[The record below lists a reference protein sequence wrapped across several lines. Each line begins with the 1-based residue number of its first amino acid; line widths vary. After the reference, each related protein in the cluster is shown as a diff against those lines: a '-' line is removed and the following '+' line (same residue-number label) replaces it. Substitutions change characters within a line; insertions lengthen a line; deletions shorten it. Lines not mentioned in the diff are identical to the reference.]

1 MSQIIAGIY
10 EIEEQIGAGGG
21 GIVYLGRHLRLEK
34 KIVLKADKRKLDI
47 GAEALRREVDLLK
60 ELSHTYI
67 PQVYDFIQEDGVVYT
82 VMDFIEGESLDKI
95 MARGNRPTQSEVI
108 GWACQL
114 LEALIYL
121 HSRPPY
127 GILHGDIK
135 PANIM
140 LRLNG
145 DICLIDFNIALA
157 LGEEGAVKVGFSRGY
172 ASPEHYGAEYCK
184 KAVKCGTDETE
195 ADNTKTGTKTE
206 VDTKPDRSKMRQN
219 TILLDV
225 RSDIYSLGA
234 TLYHLLSGRRPA
246 QNAWEVEPLGADCC
260 SMAVSRIIRKAMM
273 PEPSMR
279 YQSAEEM
286 LNDFLKLHSQDERT
300 KKHRR
305 RAGCIAAL
313 CAGMFAAGSVSV
325 FLGLRQMEQKQRAL
339 ALSQYS
345 ENALSEGDV
354 VKAVD
359 MAMLAIP
366 KKNSILE
373 GVVTPQAKKAL
384 TDALG
389 VYDLSDGFKLLGTI
403 ELPSA
408 PFKIVLSQSGSYMAV
423 VYAYETAVFDLESRS
438 RIAVLKMEHS
448 ALADAAFANEHQII
462 YAGADGVAAYDLQTK
477 RTLWTG
483 SKATKLAVSGD
494 GLKVAAIDRDEGYAA
509 IYRTGDGE
517 RIGRCDFGNRR
528 IYAAANDIF
537 ADPDNMVF
545 ELNDDG
551 TLLAVSFEN
560 GGLALFGTEDD
571 ECGTEIYE
579 KSDFSDF
586 SGGFSGTYFA
596 FTAGGNED
604 FQFGL
609 LDIKTMDIIGTYRF
623 EEPVRVQANRQRI
636 CLADRNLLV
645 EFDPETEKEKEL
657 AYTDRETIAGFSV
670 GIEYTLIATDQNSYS
685 FYDSMAKCVMTKQCG
700 ERYDFAV
707 MSDQY
712 AVLGSRNSPY
722 LQLLKQEKHREADL
736 FSYDA
741 GYPHDEARVS
751 LDGNTAMLFGIE
763 GFRIYDRSGKMIAE
777 AVLPDTEQI
786 YDQQFRKSGEES
798 WLEVIWYDGMMRCY
812 SARDGTLLSEEKK
825 KPPDRNLDE
834 TFHTENYRIVSS
846 LHKAPEV
853 YDIRSGQLVTTLEE
867 ESYLTYV
874 TQLDEYI
881 LTEYVSAEGERYGLL
896 LDDNLQTLAYLP
908 GLCDVAEGT
917 FIFDY
922 GLGNLRQCRIYSF
935 EELTALGTVFL
946 TENERRNS

>member
-1 MSQIIAGIY
+1 MGQIIAGIY
-10 EIEEQIGAGGG
+10 EIEERIGSGGG

-82 VMDFIEGESLDKI
+82 VMDFIEGESFDKI
-95 MARGNRPTQSEVI
+95 LARGDRPPQSAVI
-108 GWACQL
+108 GWAYQL

-121 HSRPPY
+121 HSRPPH

-172 ASPEHYGAEYCK
+172 ASPEHYGAEYYK
-184 KAVKCGTDETE
+184 KTGDCGRNETE
-195 ADNTKTGTKTE
+195 DDSTETGTKTE
-206 VDTKPDRSKMRQN
+206 ADTEPDQLKTRHN
-219 TILLDV
+219 TVLLDV

-234 TLYHLLSGRRPA
+234 TLYHLLSGRRPN
-246 QNAWEVEPLGADCC
+246 QNAQEVEPLGADCC
-260 SMAVSRIIRKAMM
+260 SAAVSRIIRKAMM

-286 LNDFLKLHSQDERT
+286 LNAFMQLHRQDERA

-305 RAGCIAAL
+305 RAKCITAL
-313 CAGMFAAGSVSV
+313 CVGMFMAGGISA

-359 MAMLAIP
+359 MAMQAIP

-373 GVVTPQAKKAL
+373 APVTSQAKKAL

-389 VYDLSDGFKLLGTI
+389 VYDLSDGFKLFETI

-408 PFKIVLSQSGSYMAV
+408 PFKIVLSPDGSYLAA
-423 VYAYETAVFDLESRS
+423 VYAYETAVFDLESRCQV
-438 RIAVLKMEHS
+438 AVLEMEHS
-448 ALADAAFANEHQII
+448 ALSDVVFANDYQII
-462 YAGADGVAAYDLQTK
+462 YAGTDGVTAYDLQTK
-477 RTLWTG
+477 RILWTG
-483 SKATKLAVSGD
+483 GKATKLAVSGD
-494 GLKVAAIDRDEGYAA
+494 GLKVAAVYRDEGYAA
-509 IYRTGDGE
+509 IYRTGDGG
-517 RIGRCDFGNRR
+517 RAGRCDFGNRR
-528 IYAAANDIF
+528 ISALANDIF
-537 ADPDNMVF
+537 ADPDNTVF

-560 GGLALFGTEDD
+560 GGLALFGTEDA
-571 ECGTEIYE
+571 EYGTEIYE
-579 KSDFSDF
+579 RSDFSNF

-596 FTAGGNED
+596 FAAGGNEN

-609 LDIKTMDIIGTYRF
+609 LDIKTMDMIGTYRF
-623 EEPVRVQANRQRI
+623 EEPVRVQADCQRI

-657 AYTDRETIAGFSV
+657 AYTDREVITGFSA
-670 GIEYTLIATDQNSYS
+670 GSGYTLVATDQNSYS
-685 FYDSMAKCVMTKQCG
+685 FYDSMARCVMNRQCS
-700 ERYDFAV
+700 EQYDFTA
-707 MSDQY
+707 MSEHY

-722 LQLLKQEKHREADL
+722 LQLLKLERHQEADL

-751 LDGNTAMLFGIE
+751 HDGNTAMLFSID
-763 GFRIYDRSGKMIAE
+763 GFRIYDRSGEMIAGT
-777 AVLPDTEQI
+777 ALPDAEHI
-786 YDQQFRKSGEES
+786 YDQQFRKSGERS
-798 WLEVIWYDGMMRCY
+798 WLEVIWYDGTIRCY
-812 SARDGTLLSEEKK
+812 SARDGTLLSEEKE
-825 KPPDRNLDE
+825 KPPDRDLDE
-834 TFHTENYRIVSS
+834 TFNMENYRIVSS

-853 YDIRSGQLVTTLEE
+853 YDRRSGQLVTTLEE
-867 ESYLTYV
+867 DSYLTYV

-881 LTEYVSAEGERYGLL
+881 LTEYVSAAGERYGLL
-896 LDDNLQTLAYLP
+896 LDDNLQMLAYLP
-908 GLCDVAEGT
+908 DLCDVTEET